1 MLRRLLPSRII
12 FLITI
17 LTATGAFCEE
27 LGGDDETKKKVD
39 SLFVLSCGGLEKYRD
54 LQQPAES
61 TLIAMGEEAVS
72 HLLGRLNTQSA
83 REKWT
88 LIRILGKIGEPAVM
102 PLVDSLDSKDKE
114 VTKLSVRILGDIKDS
129 RAVRPLVALLTRK
142 DYNIRSD
149 ACESLGKTADTSA
162 FTDVSLR
169 MEDSVEVVRK
179 SAAVALGRMNDQRGI
194 PYLVKGMSDS
204 HFSVRMS
211 SANSLVAIGQ
221 PAVASLLPLLDNAG
235 EPTMNLAIES
245 LGRLKTKEALP
256 LLVNK
261 LGADSWSTRAFA
273 VEALGEIGD
282 QRGLRAVKTMKKLET
297 HPFVLGKIEQY
308 SEDKN

>member
-1 MLRRLLPSRII
+1 MSKKLIPSLVI
-12 FLITI
+12 FLLAV
-17 LTATGAFCEE
+17 LTTAVAFCQESGE
-27 LGGDDETKKKVD
+27 DEETKKKVD

-61 TLIAMGEEAVS
+61 TLTAMGEEAVP

-88 LIRILGKIGEPAVM
+88 LIRILGKIGEPAVP
-102 PLVDSLDSKDKE
+102 PLIDSLGSQDKE

-129 RAVRPLVALLTRK
+129 RAVKPLIALLTRA

-149 ACESLGKTADTSA
+149 VCESLGKTADTSA

-169 MEDSVEVVRK
+169 MDDSVETVRK
-179 SAAVALGRMNDQRGI
+179 SAAVALGRMKDLRGI
-194 PYLVKGMSDS
+194 SYLVRGISDP

-211 SANSLVAIGQ
+211 SANSLVAIGE
-221 PAVASLLPLLDNAG
+221 PTIAFFLTLLNNTDEA
-235 EPTMNLAIES
+235 TMNLAIES
-245 LGRLKTKEALP
+245 LGKLKAKEAV
-256 LLVNK
+256 LLLTDK
-261 LGADSWSTRAFA
+261 LRADSWSTRAFA
-273 VEALGEIGD
+273 VEALGEIGE
-282 QRGLRAVKTMKKLET
+282 QRGLRAIKAMKKQES

-308 SEDKN
+308 SKE